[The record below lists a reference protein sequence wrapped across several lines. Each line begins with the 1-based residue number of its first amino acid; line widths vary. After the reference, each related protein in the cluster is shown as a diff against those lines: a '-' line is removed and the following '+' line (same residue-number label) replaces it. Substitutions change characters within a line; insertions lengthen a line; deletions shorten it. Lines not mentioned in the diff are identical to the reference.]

1 MIKTVVFDLD
11 DTLYDEIDYCKSG
24 FAVVAEFLANRSEP
38 RSSSMGEGE
47 SPPADPATASAF
59 RATAGSAPTSA
70 EARRISAVLWEQLT
84 AGNRT
89 KTFNAALEELGIGY
103 DDELIGELIEIY
115 RNHSPKITLP
125 QDSRDAL
132 CELSTKY
139 TLALL
144 TDGFLPG
151 QQFKVQ
157 ALGIEKY
164 FKSIVYTEQLGRE
177 CWKPSPAG
185 FEKIMQTLK
194 VEAENMAY
202 VADNEKKDFIAP
214 NKLGFSTI
222 QLIRPARIHRAVS
235 VEPESAAPLRP
246 GPSPGRAQHTISEI
260 SQLSGLLK
268 KL

>member
-1 MIKTVVFDLD
+1 MITTVVFDLD
-11 DTLYDEIDYCKSG
+11 DTLYDEIEYCKSG
-24 FAVVAEFLANRSEP
+24 FAVIAEFLANRPEARP
-38 RSSSMGEGE
+38 SSMGEGE
-47 SPPADPATASAF
+47 APPV
-59 RATAGSAPTSA
+59 
-70 EARRISAVLWEQLT
+70 ERIFAVLWEQFT

-89 KTFNAALEELGIGY
+89 KTFNAALDELGIGY
-103 DDELIGELIEIY
+103 DDELIGELIKVY

-235 VEPESAAPLRP
+235 VEPEAA
-246 GPSPGRAQHTISEI
+246 AQHTISEI
-260 SQLSGLLK
+260 SQLSGLLE

>member
-1 MIKTVVFDLD
+1 MITTVVFDLD
-11 DTLYDEIDYCKSG
+11 DTLYDEIEYCKSG
-24 FAVVAEFLANRSEP
+24 FAFVAEFLANLPEGRS
-38 RSSSMGEGE
+38 
-47 SPPADPATASAF
+47 ADPATASA
-59 RATAGSAPTSA
+59 SAETSA
-70 EARRISAVLWEQLT
+70 ETRCISAALWEQFT

-89 KTFNAALEELGIGY
+89 KTFNTALEKLNMDY
-103 DDELIGELIEIY
+103 DDKLIGELIEVY
-115 RNHSPKITLP
+115 RNHNPKITLP
-125 QDSRDAL
+125 QDSGDLL

-144 TDGFLPG
+144 TDGFLPA
-151 QQFKVQ
+151 QELKVQ
-157 ALGIEKY
+157 ALEIEKY

-177 CWKPSPAG
+177 CWKPSPTG

-235 VEPESAAPLRP
+235 VEPEAA
-246 GPSPGRAQHTISEI
+246 AQHTISEI
-260 SQLSGLLK
+260 SQLSGLLEK
-268 KL
+268 P

>member
-1 MIKTVVFDLD
+1 MITTVVFDLD
-11 DTLYDEIDYCKSG
+11 DTLYDEIEYCKSG
-24 FAVVAEFLANRSEP
+24 FAVVAEFLANRSQA

-47 SPPADPATASAF
+47 APTADPATASAF
-59 RATAGSAPTSA
+59 A
-70 EARRISAVLWEQLT
+70 ETRRIFAVLWEQFT

-89 KTFNAALEELGIGY
+89 KTFNAALDELGIGY
-103 DDELIGELIEIY
+103 DDELIGELIEVY
-115 RNHSPKITLP
+115 RNHKPKITLP

-157 ALGIEKY
+157 VLGIEKY

-185 FEKIMQTLK
+185 FEKIMQALK

-235 VEPESAAPLRP
+235 VEPGASV
-246 GPSPGRAQHTISEI
+246 SAQHTISEI
-260 SQLSGLLK
+260 SQLSGLLE

>member
-1 MIKTVVFDLD
+1 MITTVVFDLD

-24 FAVVAEFLANRSEP
+24 FAVVAEFLANRPESRP
-38 RSSSMGEGE
+38 SSTGEGE
-47 SPPADPATASAF
+47 APPA
-59 RATAGSAPTSA
+59 
-70 EARRISAVLWEQLT
+70 ERILAVLWEQFT

-89 KTFNAALEELGIGY
+89 NTFNAALDELGIGY
-103 DDELIGELIEIY
+103 DDELIGELIEVY

-164 FKSIVYTEQLGRE
+164 FKCIVYTEQLGRE

-194 VEAENMAY
+194 VEAENMVY

-235 VEPESAAPLRP
+235 EEPESA
-246 GPSPGRAQHTISEI
+246 AQHTISEI
-260 SQLSGLLK
+260 SQLSGLLE